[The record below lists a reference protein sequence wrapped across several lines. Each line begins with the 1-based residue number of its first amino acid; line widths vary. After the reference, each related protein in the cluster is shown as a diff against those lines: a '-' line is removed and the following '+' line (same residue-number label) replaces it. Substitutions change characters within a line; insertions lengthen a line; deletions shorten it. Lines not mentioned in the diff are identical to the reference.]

1 MAYVRPIQHGR
12 RKTNYNNTTMRKVW
26 VNASPSLPPCVSNAP
41 FPNQPSPHHSPTER
55 GQPKTGGFRVT
66 RDPTPE
72 ACLKPPGREG
82 CCVCVLHE
90 PATCG
95 STQPHLFDSLLLLL
109 APSAVLPGRPFFVGS
124 CSCPRPFLPF
134 TALPSSFFT
143 LRFLI
148 SRLGP
153 T

>member
-1 MAYVRPIQHGR
+1 MTIIQ
-12 RKTNYNNTTMRKVW
+12 YNNEEG
-26 VNASPSLPPCVSNAP
+26 VNASPSLPPFISKAP
-41 FPNQPSPHHSPTER
+41 FPNQPSPLHSPTER
-55 GQPKTGGFRVT
+55 GQPTASGFRVT

-72 ACLKPPGREG
+72 AYLKPPGREG

-95 STQPHLFDSLLLLL
+95 STRPHLFDSLLLL
-109 APSAVLPGRPFFVGS
+109 APSAVLPGRPFFVGSS